1 MVNTISIR
9 ELRPK
14 LSQVINNIHKKFDRY
29 VITRR
34 GKPEV
39 IMISIDDYE
48 GLLETLEIE
57 SDPELMKRLK
67 QAELDMKN
75 GKGKSLE
82 EIHKEL
88 GIV

>member
-1 MVNTISIR
+1 MINTISIR

-14 LSQVINNIHKKFDRY
+14 LSQVMNNIHKKFDRY

-34 GKPEV
+34 GKPEAI
-39 IMISIDDYE
+39 IMSMDDYE

-57 SDPELMKRLK
+57 SDPQLMADIRE
-67 QAELDMKN
+67 AEEEMKK
-75 GKGKSLE
+75 GKGKTLE
-82 EIHKEL
+82 QIHKEL